1 MIYLVSACLL
11 GENCKYSG
19 GNNQNQGVLD
29 FCLKAE
35 DGNDWV
41 VPVCPETMGGLSSP
55 RAPSEIQGGDGG
67 DVLAGRARVVS
78 ETGED
83 LTEAFLQG
91 ANCVLE
97 AAHRI
102 ARLEES
108 LEEDVEGAVQPI
120 SGMTGIFKAN
130 SPSCGCGSIYDGTF
144 SRKKRPGDGVAAALL
159 KAHGIPVYTEND
171 LPFPARDEKDF

>member
-67 DVLAGRARVVS
+67 DVFAGRARVVS

-91 ANCVLE
+91 ANCFPIAFLPVQSSKSLHTVL
-97 AAHRI
+97 
-102 ARLEES
+102 L
-108 LEEDVEGAVQPI
+108 
-120 SGMTGIFKAN
+120 
-130 SPSCGCGSIYDGTF
+130 SC
-144 SRKKRPGDGVAAALL
+144 RHGV
-159 KAHGIPVYTEND
+159 
-171 LPFPARDEKDF
+171 